1 MSETFSQM
9 FLFNFQSFQWAKVKQ
24 WRSSTRFHLFVNK
37 SWINS
42 CSRVWHRS
50 AICRL
55 HVSWKNTLSLINK
68 SSRVSQFVY
77 FDFFPGKTVGPILKS
92 IDLFAIIYPKPILC
106 KYCCVAERSSGLVR
120 TLAIEGWIFSCAT
133 AISSWLRWS
142 L

>member
-55 HVSWKNTLSLINK
+55 HVSRKNTLSLINK

-92 IDLFAIIYPKPILC
+92 IDFVAIIY
-106 KYCCVAERSSGLVR
+106 YYYYYFSFLVGAFCGQCR
-120 TLAIEGWIFSCAT
+120 FQNFVQIFSYNTHLYCA
-133 AISSWLRWS
+133 
-142 L
+142 